1 MGNNWKEEAHTLA
14 GISSV
19 EYLLRLKYKK
29 GIETLAKVHPY
40 LRLYFDSDLNSDTEI
55 NALKGIS
62 EAIVSSMD
70 NMSEKFGIGMLRNL
84 GVGIAG
90 VLDKGLYYAKLLH
103 HVNIG
108 KLDADHFLEELSR
121 YIACHTVVSLRLL
134 WEREGMNM
142 LEYLNK
148 GIVGLCQFFNLD
160 PNTTYYLSNMVN
172 LVINLGVEQVFSKL
186 TPEKMTVFVNSI
198 LKTAIKSVRK
208 LGHFID
214 TSVALVN
221 EAERRLKELGRKVCE
236 VLNLKIPGFLKENG
250 NQISDEIY
258 EENEKYVEDVTYEE
272 EIDMKDKKSLKNNK
286 KKDVEKDN

>member
-1 MGNNWKEEAHTLA
+1 MKNNWKEEADALA

-19 EYLLRLKYKK
+19 EYLLRFKYKR
-29 GIETLAKVHPY
+29 GIETLANLHPY

-55 NALKGIS
+55 NALKCLS
-62 EAIVSSMD
+62 QAIVQSME
-70 NMSEKFGIGMLRNL
+70 NMSEKFGIDMLRNL

-108 KLDADHFLEELSR
+108 KLDSEHFLEELSR
-121 YIACHTVVSLRLL
+121 YIAANIVVSIRLL
-134 WEREGMNM
+134 WETDGMNM

-148 GIVGLCQFFNLD
+148 GIVGVCQFFNLD
-160 PNTTYYLSNMVN
+160 PNTTYYLSNVVN
-172 LVINLGVEQVFSKL
+172 LVINLGIEQVFSKL
-186 TPEKMTVFVNSI
+186 SVERVTLFVNSI
-198 LKTAIKSVRK
+198 LESAIRSLRK

-214 TSVALVN
+214 VSITIIN
-221 EAERRLKELGRKVCE
+221 EAERKLKSLGRRACE
-236 VLNLKIPGFLKENG
+236 ILNLNIPEFLKENG

-258 EENEKYVEDVTYEE
+258 EESEKYVEDVTYEE
-272 EIDMKDKKSLKNNK
+272 EIDMKDKKFLKDNK